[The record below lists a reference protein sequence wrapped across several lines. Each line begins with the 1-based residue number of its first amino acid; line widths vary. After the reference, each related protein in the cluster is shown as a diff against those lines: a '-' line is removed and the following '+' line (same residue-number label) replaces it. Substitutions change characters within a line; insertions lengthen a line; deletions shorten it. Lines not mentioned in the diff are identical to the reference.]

1 MPNYISHSVEVTP
14 LTKTS
19 NPQYSVNMNRE
30 RAIEAQ

>member
-1 MPNYISHSVEVTP
+1 MINHISVEVTP

-19 NPQYSVNMNRE
+19 NPQYRVNMSRK